1 MSPPDSPV
9 VIVSLNGA
17 QLAYQQFGLDESS
30 AIVLVAGNASSM
42 DWWDEGFCEQLAA
55 GDTASGP
62 RRVIRYDFRDTGQ
75 SETVAPGAAQYSGG
89 DLINDLI
96 ALIDHLH
103 ASPAHVVGL
112 SMGGALVQQL
122 ALVRPEILGSI
133 TLMSTT
139 PIGDVTTTLPPPTD
153 ELAASWVNPP
163 PDVDWADVDSV
174 GAAAVD
180 SEQLYSGSI
189 PVDASRIRRIAAI
202 ARARTTSPLS
212 ANNHSSLSE
221 GPGLRTDIT
230 SISVPT
236 LVVHGSED
244 PLFPLAHGEMI
255 AELIP
260 GARLVVVSGLGHQ
273 FPPPP
278 VWPQIVDEI
287 LRHTTAARTL

>member
-1 MSPPDSPV
+1 
-9 VIVSLNGA
+9 
-17 QLAYQQFGLDESS
+17 
-30 AIVLVAGNASSM
+30 
-42 DWWDEGFCEQLAA
+42 
-55 GDTASGP
+55 
-62 RRVIRYDFRDTGQ
+62 
-75 SETVAPGAAQYSGG
+75 
-89 DLINDLI
+89 
-96 ALIDHLH
+96 
-103 ASPAHVVGL
+103 
-112 SMGGALVQQL
+112 
-122 ALVRPEILGSI
+122 
-133 TLMSTT
+133 
-139 PIGDVTTTLPPPTD
+139 
-153 ELAASWVNPP
+153 
-163 PDVDWADVDSV
+163 V

-278 VWPQIVDEI
+278 AWPQIVDEI